1 MFWYVFRHNVAE
13 TYIPNGGE
21 EICSVAHGRRASS
34 EQSKI
39 LCSRSSNF
47 PCLSFEPGA
56 SGLTAGPFACYWQT
70 SRRHGILSSCNYLIQ
85 TRSTR
90 LAHCLGHV
98 PAWHGVLRRGGS
110 WTARGW
116 HKAWCLGE
124 SLKLSKK
131 CLNMC
136 LKLSKKC
143 LKISKLCLKIP
154 TTKFRKFW
162 LKTLKL
168 EHILKMI

>member
-1 MFWYVFRHNVAE
+1 MFWYTFRHNVAE

-56 SGLTAGPFACYWQT
+56 SGLTAGPFACYWHT

-85 TRSTR
+85 TRSTPPGTSSWPCPSR
-90 LAHCLGHV
+90 AWSSEAGRVFDCQGMTESVMLGRESDMQECPPRGSPRCPPRGSPVCPHRQACPPSRRDSHC
-98 PAWHGVLRRGGS
+98 
-110 WTARGW
+110 
-116 HKAWCLGE
+116 E
-124 SLKLSKK
+124 
-131 CLNMC
+131 
-136 LKLSKKC
+136 
-143 LKISKLCLKIP
+143 
-154 TTKFRKFW
+154 
-162 LKTLKL
+162 TLK
-168 EHILKMI
+168 

>member
-1 MFWYVFRHNVAE
+1 MVWYIFRHNVAE

-56 SGLTAGPFACYWQT
+56 SGLTAGPFACYWHT

-98 PAWHGVLRRGGS
+98 PAGHGVLRRGGS

-116 HKAWCLGE
+116 HKAWCLGGNRTCRRLLLGE
-124 SLKLSKK
+124 VRYALIVRHVLRVVEIVIARLWNKGFLDVFKQ
-131 CLNMC
+131 
-136 LKLSKKC
+136 
-143 LKISKLCLKIP
+143 I
-154 TTKFRKFW
+154 
-162 LKTLKL
+162 
-168 EHILKMI
+168 